1 MGFHKRYLSESSIR
15 SYANSDK
22 ENFNGFRRYMIGADA
37 YIIEQTKDSW
47 ASNIHNKFYNADE
60 EEQKQIFK
68 NITQNKI

>member
-15 SYANSDK
+15 SNANSDK
-22 ENFNGFRRYMIGADA
+22 ENCNRFRRYMIGADA
-37 YIIEQTKDSW
+37 YIIEQSESSW
-47 ASNIHNKFYNADE
+47 ASDIHDKFYNADE